1 MACSVKQ
8 GYGRIWVS
16 LFILK
21 RGNRSNI
28 HEEAVPKILHSSALK
43 DLMTRASCDSIWRFM
58 GLNKYV
64 QL

>member
-1 MACSVKQ
+1 MVCSVKQ

-21 RGNRSNI
+21 RGKRSNI
-28 HEEAVPKILHSSALK
+28 HEDTVTKILHSSALK
-43 DLMTRASCDSIWRFM
+43 DLMTRASCDIAWRFM

-64 QL
+64 